1 MTENEIQLFHQLLPF
16 HKDLNKEETKMLDK
30 ATKHIAF
37 HTGDLIHNG
46 ENDCTGILVIESGQ
60 LRVYILSEEGKEIT
74 LYRLMP
80 KELCILSASCI
91 LRNINFDI
99 HIDAEKDSTLFLIH
113 TSIYDTL
120 KNQNSAVEKFTNE
133 LINERF
139 SNTMWVMEQI
149 VFMSFDKRLA
159 IFLLDQSSLD
169 NTNQLAIT
177 HEAIAKHLGTAREV
191 VTRMLKYFQNEGL
204 VNVSRGIITLLDKS
218 KLRKLTT

>member
-1 MTENEIQLFHQLLPF
+1 MTENKTHLFHQLLPF
-16 HKDLNKEETKMLDK
+16 YKDLNMEETKMLDK
-30 ATKHIAF
+30 AAKFITF

-99 HIDAEKDSTLFLIH
+99 HIDAEKDSTIFLIP

-159 IFLLDQSSLD
+159 IFLLDQSFLD

-204 VNVSRGIITLLDKS
+204 VSLSRGIIILLDKS
-218 KLRKLTT
+218 KLRNLTT